1 MIIEAAKGGHTAV
14 VSLLLDWHPPGSDA
28 SSLITPSALSN
39 VKVAVTGAP
48 AAAGVAGQ
56 VQSPMRQA
64 GVPPVPPST
73 PTGAHKALTTEGSNV
88 QSPSVSSTTGQQQCG
103 KPGGVKTAPADSTTK
118 VARPPDDA
126 RTAAIKNEL
135 LAKAAHK
142 KNPQLLEE
150 LCRFEQSIANKVC
163 ILTHI
168 LQSLFD
174 CCCMYGSLMLIL
186 FVFSRVNS

>member
-1 MIIEAAKGGHTAV
+1 VIIEAAKGGHTAV

-28 SSLITPSALSN
+28 SSLIPPSHLPN

-48 AAAGVAGQ
+48 AAGGVAGQ

-73 PTGAHKALTTEGSNV
+73 PTGAHKALTTEGGNV
-88 QSPSVSSTTGQQQCG
+88 QSPSVSSTTGQQQGG

-118 VARPPDDA
+118 VARPPIIDDA
-126 RTAAIKNEL
+126 KTAAIKNEL

-163 ILTHI
+163 V
-168 LQSLFD
+168 
-174 CCCMYGSLMLIL
+174 LIHFL
-186 FVFSRVNS
+186 